1 MHVPVHPVT
10 WPDSWLCRVFRA
22 FADFRGIFFG
32 NQPALKE
39 HSDFRLEFFAAAV
52 LSVAQFFRQPFAHFF
67 PHEYGVGADVN
78 DPSLR
83 EQSFDQ
89 CFDMRIDQRL
99 AAADGNHRRVALLSC
114 RQAVLQAHYVLER
127 RRVFANPSATGA
139 REIARMQR
147 LELKHRG
154 KFLGATQLV
163 ADYVRSDFRRERK
176 RKSHKSEDFT
186 ERRSGCQ

>member
-10 WPDSWLCRVFRA
+10 WPDCWLCRVFRP
-22 FADFRGIFFG
+22 FADFRGVFLG
-32 NQPALKE
+32 NQTALKE
-39 HSDFRLEFFAAAV
+39 RIDFLLEFFAAAV

-67 PHEYGVGADVN
+67 PHEHGVGADIN

-83 EQSFDQ
+83 EQSFYQ
-89 CFDMRIDQRL
+89 RFDMRIDQRF
-99 AAADGNHRRVALLSC
+99 AAADGNHRRVALLRC
-114 RQAVLQAHYVLER
+114 RQAILQAHDVLEGR
-127 RRVFANPSATGA
+127 RIFANPSTTRA

-154 KFLGATQLV
+154 KFLGAPQLV
-163 ADYVRSDFRRERK
+163 PDYVRSNFRCKRK

-186 ERRSGCQ
+186 GRCSGCQ